1 MAKLA
6 VLIPSYNEINNL
18 KKIIKKNYN
27 FLIIDDC
34 SSDGTNLFL
43 KEKKIRFIRNNKNLG
58 YEKSLI
64 KGMKYIIN
72 NNFQTLCTLD
82 ADCEH
87 PINRINSLYK
97 FFKKENLDILVCN
110 RKSQN
115 RFLEKVLSVFFYK
128 KHKIKD
134 PMSGMKLY
142 KISSLKKIIK
152 NTSNKY
158 FLVELILQGIKKRY
172 KIKNK
177 EINTRKNLI
186 NSRIGFGIRTQI
198 KIINILR
205 LFLFFEDKQ

>member
-6 VLIPSYNEINNL
+6 ILIPSYNEIHNL

-27 FLIIDDC
+27 FLIVDDC
-34 SSDGTNLFL
+34 SSDGTSSLL
-43 KEKKIRFIRNNKNLG
+43 KKKKIKFIRNNRNLG

-72 NNFQTLCTLD
+72 NKFQTLCTLD
-82 ADCEH
+82 ADFEH
-87 PINRINSLYK
+87 PINKIDTLYK
-97 FFKKENLDILVCN
+97 FFKKEDLDILVCN

-115 RFLEKVLSVFFYK
+115 RFLEKVLSNFFYK

-134 PMSGMKLY
+134 PMTGMKFY

-152 NTSNKY
+152 NSSNKY
-158 FLVELILQGIKKRY
+158 FLVELVLQGIKNKF

-177 EINTRKNLI
+177 EIKTKKNLD
-186 NSRIGFGIRTQI
+186 NSKIGFGIKTQI
-198 KIINILR
+198 KIINIFK
-205 LFLFFEDKQ
+205 LFLFS

>member
-27 FLIIDDC
+27 FLVIDDC

-43 KEKKIRFIRNNKNLG
+43 KENKIRFIRNNKNLG

-64 KGMKYIIN
+64 KGMKHVIN
-72 NNFQTLCTLD
+72 NNFQSLCTLD

-87 PINRINSLYK
+87 PINKINSLYK

-110 RKSQN
+110 RRSQN

-128 KHKIKD
+128 KYEIKD
-134 PMSGMKLY
+134 PMSGMKFY

-152 NTSNKY
+152 NASNEY
-158 FLVELILQGIKKRY
+158 FLVELILQGIKNKY

-177 EINTRKNLI
+177 EIITKRNLT
-186 NSRIGFGIRTQI
+186 NSRIGFGLKTQV
-198 KIINILR
+198 KIMNI
-205 LFLFFEDKQ
+205 FKLFFFRE